1 MQTPV
6 TTLSDYEYLIG
17 RPFKV
22 TDCIIIFGCL
32 SGIHYNAVNLVR
44 GFWHSDDKL
53 YAAGCLIPYVQFF
66 GMMIASSYS
75 RFYST
80 NVFVFIHM
88 CGLYLLYATGIFNVY
103 TMASKRV
110 RTFYWEPIFFFVIV
124 YVDYC
129 FKSAASSTVAL
140 LYFCWYATT
149 LFKYFKFMGT
159 TIK

>member
-1 MQTPV
+1 
-6 TTLSDYEYLIG
+6 
-17 RPFKV
+17 
-22 TDCIIIFGCL
+22 
-32 SGIHYNAVNLVR
+32 
-44 GFWHSDDKL
+44 
-53 YAAGCLIPYVQFF
+53 
-66 GMMIASSYS
+66 MMIASSYS